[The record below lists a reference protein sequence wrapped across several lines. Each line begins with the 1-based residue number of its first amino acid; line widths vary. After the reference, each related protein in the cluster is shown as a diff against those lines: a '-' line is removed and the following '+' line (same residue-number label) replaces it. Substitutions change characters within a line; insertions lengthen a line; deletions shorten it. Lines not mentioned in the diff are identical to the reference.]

1 MPEAGAP
8 RADPLKPPTACKTHR
23 VTLPLLQLSPDVD
36 VSLFWIVLATLVAPI
51 LGHATRRVL
60 PEVVVLLGLGV
71 AIGPS
76 ALGLAHPANLDALK
90 QLGLGL
96 LFLSAGFEIDTD
108 ELRGRQVRRAG
119 LTWVVSLALAIGLA
133 LLALRNRPWLSAVA
147 LAIALSSTA
156 LGTLLPILRE
166 RRLLGTALGTSVLA
180 HGAVGELGPVAAM
193 ALLLSGNGPWIGAVV
208 LIGFALLTVLLAW
221 LTRRHAHRVT
231 TRVVAAATARHG
243 PDVEEVREWFVTT
256 GQHKLTQGILRAV
269 MVLLTG
275 LMALAAVFDID
286 VALGAFMA
294 GLCLRLVV
302 GDATESL
309 GQRIDVLAN
318 SFFIP
323 VFFVM
328 SGMAINLAD
337 VGAEPWVVLAAFVI
351 VLATRGVPVWLA
363 ERFTDTGSGL
373 TTGQDRVQLAL
384 YASAGLP
391 IIVAVTEVA
400 VNQGLMG
407 RDIASCLVAA
417 GALTVL
423 VFPLLANWLGMRAQR
438 SGQLVH
444 G

>member
-1 MPEAGAP
+1 MG
-8 RADPLKPPTACKTHR
+8 RAASARSECKTRR
-23 VTLPLLQLSPDVD
+23 VTLPLLQLSSDVD
-36 VSLFWIVLATLVAPI
+36 VSLFWIVLATLAAPI
-51 LGHATRRVL
+51 LGHVTHRIL

-71 AIGPS
+71 VIGPS
-76 ALGLAHPANLDALK
+76 TFGLAHAESLDVLK

-119 LTWVVSLALAIGLA
+119 LTWIVSLALAIALA
-133 LLALRNRPWLSAVA
+133 LLALRDRPWLSAVA

-166 RRLLGTALGTSVLA
+166 KGLLGTALGTSVLA
-180 HGAVGELGPVAAM
+180 HGAIGELGPVAAM

-221 LTRRHAHRVT
+221 LTRRHVPRVT
-231 TRVVAAATARHG
+231 EKVVAAATAHHG
-243 PDVEEVREWFVTT
+243 PDVDEVRAWFVTT
-256 GQHKLTQGILRAV
+256 GQHKLTQGLLRAV

-286 VALGAFMA
+286 VALGAFMS

-337 VGAEPWVVLAAFVI
+337 VGAEPWVVVAAFVI
-351 VLATRGVPVWLA
+351 VLVTRGIPVWLA

-373 TTGQDRVQLAL
+373 TTIRDRVQLAL

-400 VNQGLMG
+400 VNQKLMG

-423 VFPLLANWLGMRAQR
+423 VFPLLANWVGAREQR
-438 SGQLVH
+438 SVRTVRS
-444 G
+444 